1 MKKIIASVGLAAL
14 GASTL
19 HAQYSPSITP
29 DEMNNPRGWAVAAT
43 LRGFYDDNPFTLPN
57 AQARST
63 YGTEVSPSASLN
75 HTYNNTTVTLSYVF
89 DWLYYLRTSTSDTS
103 HQFNADIKQNFSER
117 FSMEASDSF
126 VVAQEPTM
134 IDTAIVSSPLYTEGD
149 NVHNSGS
156 LSFTA
161 GLTPKLDLQAT
172 YVNNLYAYQQT
183 FGDVFNPPASP
194 FGLMP
199 SRSAILDR
207 MEQLATVNLN
217 WKAMNE
223 LTGVLGYTY
232 GHTGFTSPEPII
244 FAGPLGGQFIGNPG
258 NILSKIRDYD
268 DHFIFVGAD
277 ERFTDT
283 LNGSIRVGAQYLD
296 YYKVHTTDTSPYVDA
311 SLTWTYMKESYLQGG
326 VKHQHSATDVLG
338 ALPPTV
344 GPNANQPVLDAED
357 TAAYLSVNQKISGG
371 FTGGLLGQF
380 QHSAF
385 NGGTVNGQSEDFFI
399 IGLNFAY
406 RFTPYLSAETGYNW
420 NKLVSDVSGRDFTQ
434 NMVYVGVRATY

>member
-1 MKKIIASVGLAAL
+1 MKKIIVSVGLAAL

-19 HAQYSPSITP
+19 HAQYSPGITP

-57 AQARST
+57 ALARST

-75 HTYNNTTVTLSYVF
+75 HTYNNTTVSLSYVF
-89 DWLYYLRTSTSDTS
+89 DWLYYLQTSTSDTS
-103 HQFNADIKQNFSER
+103 HQLNADVKQNFSER

-126 VVAQEPTM
+126 VIAQQPTV
-134 IDTAIVSSPLYTEGD
+134 IDTAIISSPLYTVGN

-183 FGDVFNPPASP
+183 FGDVPPQN
-194 FGLMP
+194 FGQP
-199 SRSAILDR
+199 SRSAVLDR

-223 LTGVLGYTY
+223 LTAVLGYTY
-232 GHTGFTSPEPII
+232 DHTGFTSPEPII
-244 FAGPLGGQFIGNPG
+244 FGPTATLATPFTSDSVF
-258 NILSKIRDYD
+258 SKIRDND
-268 DHFIFVGAD
+268 AHFFFVGVD

-283 LNGSIRVGAQYLD
+283 LNGSIRVGGQYLD

-326 VKHQHSATDVLG
+326 VKHEHSVTDVLG
-338 ALPPTV
+338 ALPTTV
-344 GPNANQPVLDAED
+344 GPNAGQPVLDAET
-357 TAAYLSVNQKISGG
+357 TAAYLSVNQKISGA

-399 IGLNFAY
+399 LGLNFAY
-406 RFTPYLSAETGYNW
+406 RFNPYLSAETGYNW
-420 NKLVSDVSGRDFTQ
+420 NKLVSDVSGRDYTR
-434 NMVYVGVRATY
+434 NVVYVGVRATY